1 MPGKSCA
8 CGAIPSACCRKTSW
22 PPTNSTFIDVLSF
35 CTRFAVTIAPRVSC
49 TNNGRILLVNPLQS
63 SRRTFSRGSLLSFLA
78 FKEGMLGTPISVLGV
93 GQQYPGGFLAIAIC
107 GKHNGAIRNIAR
119 PPQTEYISMQTLL
132 AHHPTH
138 HPNVVL
144 EEHGEDR
151 WLPRKNCPAIRN
163 AP

>member
-49 TNNGRILLVNPLQS
+49 TNNGRILLVNPFKVLGGL
-63 SRRTFSRGSLLSFLA
+63 FSGKLLSFLA

-93 GQQYPGGFLAIAIC
+93 GQQYPGSFLAIAIC

-119 PPQTEYISMQTLL
+119 PPQT
-132 AHHPTH
+132 
-138 HPNVVL
+138 
-144 EEHGEDR
+144 
-151 WLPRKNCPAIRN
+151 
-163 AP
+163 